1 MNDFLIPYEQDVCD
15 SLSYTL
21 YIKNNFENKKVTL
34 FYFNEKKIVI
44 ENQSF
49 KDYYRLSQHCCISNV
64 STNGNYI
71 ELQISKDKGKCGKFI
86 QLKIDQ
92 NSFVSFVNI
101 PHKEHELLFS
111 IFVSEKDG
119 TIEKLYYYNQGIEKD
134 KVVLRKVRNEIYYKF
149 SKNNF
154 QKFFSLC
161 IQHSG
166 LTIYSF
172 LKEITWLSKHIIL
185 HLICLSKISM
195 KTLLRELD
203 KKQIYSIYLSLG
215 RCVEKKVACKVQQLQ
230 ISKEEGN
237 PNIINSYIYDIE
249 KILIKNQTLLAKQFH
264 P

>member
-1 MNDFLIPYEQDVCD
+1 MKPFSVVAWRKVWFAI
-15 SLSYTL
+15 SGITIALSIAAL
-21 YIKNNFENKKVTL
+21 AVWGL
-34 FYFNEKKIVI
+34 
-44 ENQSF
+44 
-49 KDYYRLSQHCCISNV
+49 R
-64 STNGNYI
+64 
-71 ELQISKDKGKCGKFI
+71 
-86 QLKIDQ
+86 
-92 NSFVSFVNI
+92 
-101 PHKEHELLFS
+101 
-111 IFVSEKDG
+111 
-119 TIEKLYYYNQGIEKD
+119 QGVEKD
-134 KVVLRKVRNEIYYKF
+134 KVVLRKVKNEIYYKF

-203 KKQIYSIYLSLG
+203 EKQIYSIYLSLG
-215 RCVEKKVACKVQQLQ
+215 KCVEKKVACKVQQLQ
-230 ISKEEGN
+230 MSKEEGN